1 MITPIECLCK
11 HSSFLNVQLARDSTI
26 HMNMPLYIRFLKPPS
41 CSNVASRKTQYL
53 TISALITLTSD
64 LGESFYPHKATLQ
77 SELLAQPNTDS
88 NKDNTSMISS
98 TKVTWDRGSRNVKV
112 LMSMPMP
119 SRSLL
124 AKRNCDLVL
133 RVSAE
138 DPPPADIL
146 LEHRP
151 GFGFGILS
159 AWSAPFKIPEAGAGT
174 SADALVERRL
184 QISKECTLRVWEE
197 TGESIARHIWY

>member
-1 MITPIECLCK
+1 M
-11 HSSFLNVQLARDSTI
+11 
-26 HMNMPLYIRFLKPPS
+26 
-41 CSNVASRKTQYL
+41 
-53 TISALITLTSD
+53 
-64 LGESFYPHKATLQ
+64 
-77 SELLAQPNTDS
+77 
-88 NKDNTSMISS
+88 
-98 TKVTWDRGSRNVKV
+98 KVT
-112 LMSMPMP
+112 MCISMPP
-119 SRSLL
+119 GALL

-138 DPPPADIL
+138 APPPADNL

-174 SADALVERRL
+174 SAGALVERRL
-184 QISKECTLRVWEE
+184 QMSKERTLRVWEE